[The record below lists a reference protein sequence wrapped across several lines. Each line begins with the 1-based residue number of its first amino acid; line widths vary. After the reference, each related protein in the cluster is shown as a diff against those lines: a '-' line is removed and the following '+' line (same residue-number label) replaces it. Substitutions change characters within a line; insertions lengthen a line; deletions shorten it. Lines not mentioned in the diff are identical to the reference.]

1 MLKIKENMKMHVEKR
16 NMAVNDLLKSKF
28 YLPKESSRMN
38 F

>member
-16 NMAVNDLLKSKF
+16 NMAVIHLLKSKS
-28 YLPKESSRMN
+28 YLPKESLRLN